1 MSELIPVTTDERGD
15 QVVSGR
21 TLHAF
26 LEVSTAYKDWMPRMI
41 AYGFNE
47 WQDFCSILRESTG
60 GRPSIDHALSIDMAK
75 QLCMIQRTPL
85 GKQAREYFIEVE
97 KQYRAGGVQRAL
109 PASYADAL
117 RELATEVEAHE
128 VTKAEL
134 KAVEPKRIFAEAV
147 AASEGTILVGELA
160 KILRGNGI
168 EMGQNRLFAWLR
180 EWGYLIRRNGSDRN
194 MPTQRSMEMGLFVIK
209 ETAITHSDGHVTIS
223 KTPKV
228 TGKGQQYFVNAFLSK
243 AVA

>member
-47 WQDFCSILRESTG
+47 GQDFCSILRESTG

-97 KQYRAGGVQRAL
+97 KQYRAGGVHRAL

-134 KAVEPKRIFAEAV
+134 KAVEPKALFADAV
-147 AASEGTILVGELA
+147 AASDGTILVGELA